1 MGLKEAEKLSAS
13 CLERLSNILT
23 LRNTL
28 GSKANYGRTS
38 RPNLIVLVTNTL
50 SFVALANFAPF
61 KVVFP
66 NSWCPQAGH
75 ECSNLTSLC
84 WEVDW
89 HVDDVTGEDQI
100 HVLDLWICLLD
111 CVKTKTVFLSD
122 FVERIAFFDVYRNA
136 FSSLLAGTLTT

>member
-28 GSKANYGRTS
+28 GSKASFGRTS

-50 SFVALANFAPF
+50 TFVARANFAPF
-61 KVVFP
+61 KVSFP
-66 NSWCPQAGH
+66 NSWW
-75 ECSNLTSLC
+75 STSRARMFELDVALR

-89 HVDDVTGEDQI
+89 HVDDVTGED
-100 HVLDLWICLLD
+100 H
-111 CVKTKTVFLSD
+111 
-122 FVERIAFFDVYRNA
+122 A
-136 FSSLLAGTLTT
+136 